1 MTKYAIIE
9 NGVCKNVIVAG
20 AEFAEQIGAVLLA
33 EGFGIGDMYTNGIWS
48 KAAAEEPAPTAE
60 ERLTALEEA
69 VLAMMEV

>member
-9 NGVCKNVIVAG
+9 NGVCTNVIVAG
-20 AEFAEQIGAVLLA
+20 AEFAEQMGAVLLA
-33 EGFGIGDMYTNGIWS
+33 DGFGIGDMYANGIWS
-48 KAAAEEPAPTAE
+48 KASAPEPTPTAE

>member
-1 MTKYAIIE
+1 MKYAIIE

-20 AEFAEQIGAVLLA
+20 AEFAEQIGAVVLA
-33 EGFGIGDMYTNGIWS
+33 AGFGVGDMYTNGSWS
-48 KAAAEEPAPTAE
+48 KAAAEEPTPTAE

>member
-9 NGVCKNVIVAG
+9 NGVCRNVIVAG
-20 AEFAEQIGAVLLA
+20 AEFAEQMGAVLLA
-33 EGFGIGDMYTNGIWS
+33 EGFGIGDMYTNGSWS
-48 KAAAEEPAPTAE
+48 KAAMQNAAPTAE

>member
-9 NGVCKNVIVAG
+9 NGVCQNVIMAG
-20 AEFAEQIGAVLLA
+20 AEFAEQMGAVVLA
-33 EGFGIGDMYTNGIWS
+33 EGFGIGDMYANGSWS
-48 KAAAEEPAPTAE
+48 KAAEEEPAPTAE